1 MSKIINIISNY
12 NFESKKISYE
22 IYEKLKERD
31 YLPSTTF
38 NHKAELTICIGG
50 DGAFIKSIHNNN
62 FPQMPI
68 VGINTGHLGFFQEI
82 LPDQIDWF
90 LDQYEK
96 KDYEIEDLKLVKGD
110 IYTKNRVINLTALN
124 EIVLKA
130 QHSKTIHINVFVQR
144 NHVEKFSGDGIL
156 VSSPSG
162 STAYNF
168 STGGSIVYPT
178 LNVLQMTPISPVFSA
193 AYRSLIHSVIV
204 PGDHVISLVPERRYS
219 NSCLILVDGNEYS
232 FSNLKRVNLKISKN
246 SIKKLVLNKDSYWD
260 NLKSKF
266 L

>member
-1 MSKIINIISNY
+1 M
-12 NFESKKISYE
+12 
-22 IYEKLKERD
+22 
-31 YLPSTTF
+31 
-38 NHKAELTICIGG
+38 
-50 DGAFIKSIHNNN
+50 
-62 FPQMPI
+62 
-68 VGINTGHLGFFQEI
+68 
-82 LPDQIDWF
+82 
-90 LDQYEK
+90 DQYEK

-219 NSCLILVDGNEYS
+219 NSCLVLVDGNEYS